1 MRSIEEVKAFH
12 SAIFQKY
19 VGSCEK
25 CDGGLLS
32 RDCDCRKKVEFMTN
46 CYEAC
51 IPKDFWY
58 IEAEKV
64 SHNLT
69 AFNGS
74 VLPYVAKLKKALVRG
89 YGLVF
94 LGDNGGG
101 KTYFISYIL
110 TEAIKKGRTAYFT
123 TMPDLD
129 YAIKQSFNDPKSS
142 RRLEEMLTSD
152 FVAIDEI
159 GKERNKKSN
168 VFMDA
173 QVERMMKRRIDDC
186 QPMLLATNMG
196 FDELYD
202 SYGPTVSSML
212 GGKFHQVVL
221 EPGDF
226 RETLRER
233 MEEEMGY
240 G

>member
-1 MRSIEEVKAFH
+1 MFH

-142 RRLEEMLTSD
+142 RRLPDAVSAKQDTSD
-152 FVAIDEI
+152 GMESRCRGSTIAAVAHTSHCHA
-159 GKERNKKSN
+159 R
-168 VFMDA
+168 V
-173 QVERMMKRRIDDC
+173 
-186 QPMLLATNMG
+186 PATVTWT
-196 FDELYD
+196 
-202 SYGPTVSSML
+202 SCSSQL
-212 GGKFHQVVL
+212 SPV
-221 EPGDF
+221 
-226 RETLRER
+226 
-233 MEEEMGY
+233 
-240 G
+240 